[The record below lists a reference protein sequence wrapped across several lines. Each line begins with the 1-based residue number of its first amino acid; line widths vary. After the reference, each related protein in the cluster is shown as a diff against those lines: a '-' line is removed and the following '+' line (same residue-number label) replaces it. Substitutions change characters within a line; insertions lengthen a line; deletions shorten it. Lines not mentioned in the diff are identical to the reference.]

1 MAYSSRYK
9 KRPFE
14 AASKSS
20 HSRLIHSQVVRDYLK
35 ECQIRSTDS
44 QAATVDIKSRIF
56 PMEYPA
62 KNNIQYVVAVDS
74 GSANRIAIN
83 GSNAELAAIQ
93 FGVIFLRM
101 ANLDSLHS
109 KSFISQEDLKN
120 LKEDGSGQLV
130 LPLSNITYRK
140 SETVRDSFRMTI
152 YEFFKQ
158 YDLLTTLKWMI
169 CREFD
174 PAGSKNSYSL
184 KRCPSSACPSSSPV
198 AVSDMKAEC
207 PKCGR
212 SIFITDSLG
221 LHEGISEEVVSQ
233 EVISQTVYLLEM
245 IIVFNNIKR
254 ILGNPETANRIINT
268 LFLIDGQLMM
278 RELSHFSGGEGML
291 QTLRDL
297 TRFLLT
303 RHGLNLVAVEKSGFF
318 ANYADVISRQPNEVP
333 LLNKGEFIL
342 LDSELIYDQ
351 IIPGR
356 KAASA
361 AGYGAYTHYGSKI
374 IFKDRRGRVYVL
386 TTPPWNKSPD
396 QTRFPNL
403 FNILATIEELKC
415 DSYDNSLLPI
425 ALINK
430 HISLSFNPSR
440 SILRKFLSDQIYNP
454 R

>member
-20 HSRLIHSQVVRDYLK
+20 HSRLIHSQAVRDYLK
-35 ECQIRSTDS
+35 ECQL
-44 QAATVDIKSRIF
+44 QAADPQAASVDVNSRIF
-56 PMEYPA
+56 PTEYPA
-62 KNNIQYVVAVDS
+62 ENNIRYVVAVDS
-74 GSANRIAIN
+74 GSANRVAIN

-101 ANLDSLHS
+101 ANLENLHN
-109 KSFISQEDLKN
+109 KPFISQEDLKD
-120 LKEDGSGQLV
+120 LKEDGSGQLI
-130 LPLSNITYRK
+130 LPLSNLAYRK
-140 SETVRDSFRMTI
+140 SETIRDSFRMTI

-158 YDLLTTLKWMI
+158 YDLLTTLEWMI
-169 CREFD
+169 CRKFD
-174 PAGSKNSYSL
+174 PAGGKDSYNL
-184 KRCPSSACPSSSPV
+184 RRCPNSSCSSSYPIS
-198 AVSDMKAEC
+198 ASGMED
-207 PKCGR
+207 KCAKCHQPF
-212 SIFITDSLG
+212 FITDSLG

-233 EVISQTVYLLEM
+233 EVISQTIYLLEM

-254 ILGNPETANRIINT
+254 ILGNLETANKISNT

-278 RELSHFSGGEGML
+278 RELSYFSGGEGML

-318 ANYADVISRQPNEVP
+318 VNYADVISRQPNEVP

-351 IIPGR
+351 IIPGK

-386 TTPPWNKSPD
+386 TTPPWSKSPD